1 MLALQHDEAHLWLAE
16 CEGADA
22 REFAGMLSGDER
34 RRAAGFASSKLAD
47 EFVTQRAT
55 LRSVLAAYLDQS
67 PADIAIIAEAQGKPV
82 LADAQRANDLTF
94 NLSHSGQWMLIG
106 IARGRRIGV
115 DIQIERPTT
124 RCLDLARRFFADD
137 EAEMLAR
144 VDPDRQTRVFFALW
158 TLKEA
163 YLKATGEGI
172 AGGLNRVRVAID
184 SCGSARIAGADD
196 QWQLRQLDVAD
207 GYAAAMAIE
216 GAAARIRC
224 ARWRLGLPPPE
235 SRLLRDGFR

>member
-16 CEGADA
+16 CACADA
-22 REFAGMLSGDER
+22 REFAGMLSEDER
-34 RRAAGFASSKLAD
+34 RRAAGFASTRLAD
-47 EFVTQRAT
+47 EFVMQRAT

-82 LADAQRANDLTF
+82 LAQVGSNLTF
-94 NLSHSGQWMLIG
+94 NLSHSGSWLLIG
-106 IARGRRIGV
+106 VARGRRIGV
-115 DIQIERPTT
+115 DIQIERPGT
-124 RCLDLARRFFADD
+124 RCLELARRFFADD

-144 VDPDRQTRVFFALW
+144 VDPDRQTRLFFALW

-172 AGGLNRVRVAID
+172 AGGLNRVRVAMNE
-184 SCGSARIAGADD
+184 GEAPRLLADD
-196 QWQLRQLDVAD
+196 GSWQLRQLDVAD

-224 ARWRLGLPPPE
+224 VRWRLGLPPPD